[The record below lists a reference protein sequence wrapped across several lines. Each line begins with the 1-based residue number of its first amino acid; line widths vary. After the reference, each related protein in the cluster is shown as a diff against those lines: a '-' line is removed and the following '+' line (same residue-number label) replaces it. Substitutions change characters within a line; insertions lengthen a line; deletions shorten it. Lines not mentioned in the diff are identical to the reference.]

1 MKTFI
6 YIECSDEGINPVAKE
21 IVIRLRKFSGKSHG
35 PFIGISIGKQL
46 EGKESQLNGLF
57 DELIRVEVP
66 SESESN
72 TEVISKILTDVVGG
86 NGPGVLFLGFTF
98 QGMEIGPAVGWHL
111 GVPVISNCV
120 GFEWVDSQ
128 ADVKRPFHGGKLLVS
143 LRVNLEHGAVITV
156 PKGAWREDGFSDMTG
171 GVIPVT
177 RLAWRNSWAA
187 QKTEVTGVYEET
199 LGDEED
205 ITKAEILV
213 SVGRGVGD
221 PENLPMIKELAN
233 QIGGIVS
240 CSRPVV
246 DQGWLPASRQVGIS
260 GKTVAPIIYL
270 ALGISG
276 QGNHVAGMDGSR
288 MIIAVNKDPLAPI
301 FNVAHYGVVDDILE
315 FVPDLLARMNDG

>member
-6 YIECSDEGINPVAKE
+6 YIESSDEGINPVAKE
-21 IVIRLRKFSGKSHG
+21 IALRLRKISGRSHG
-35 PFIGISIGKQL
+35 PFVGISIGKQL
-46 EGKESQLNGLF
+46 EGKESQLNGFF

-72 TEVISKILTDVVGG
+72 TEVISKILTDVMGR
-86 NGPGVLFLGFTF
+86 NGLGILFLGFTY

-120 GFEWVDSQ
+120 EFEWGDGQ
-128 ADVKRPFHGGKLLVS
+128 ADVKRPFLGGKLLVS

-156 PKGAWREDGFSDMTG
+156 PKGAWREDGVSDETG
-171 GVIPVT
+171 GVTPVT
-177 RLAWRNSWAA
+177 HLAWQESWAA
-187 QKTEVTGVYEET
+187 QKTEVIGLYEET

-213 SVGRGVGD
+213 SVGRGVRD
-221 PENLPMIKELAN
+221 PENLPLIKELAN
-233 QIGGIVS
+233 QIKGIVS

-260 GKTVAPIIYL
+260 GKTVAPMIYL

-288 MIIAVNKDPLAPI
+288 IIVAVNKDPLAPI
-301 FNVAHYGVVDDILE
+301 FNVAHYGIVDDILE
-315 FVPDLLARMNDG
+315 FVPELLERLRHG